1 MNTTPILRATNIVK
15 KLGGKTILNDVSL
28 DVHKGDVKVV
38 IGPSG
43 AGKSTFL
50 QCLNYLLPPDS
61 GDIWLEGK
69 KVNARDTRELCALR
83 QQVGMIFQDFNLF
96 DHLTAEENVSIALRK
111 VMGCNKAEARNR
123 ALTELSRVGLA
134 KRAALY
140 PAQLSG
146 GQKQRVAI
154 ARALAMDPKV
164 MLLDEPTSALDP
176 ELVGE
181 VLSVI
186 RDLADGGMTMIMATH
201 QMDFARALATDILF
215 MEQGKIIEQGAPDV
229 LLAPGSGTRTS
240 DFCGKLFDLRGTE
253 KSDEPTVSELLTGVA
268 RVFGPKWLRS
278 LGNGFTTI
286 FRGVPL
292 VVQLMILYFGLPNLG
307 IYLEPYPAS
316 VLGFILCTGAYQS
329 EYVRGALLSIRQGQI
344 KAAYA
349 LGFTKL
355 QTILWVVIPQAA
367 RRALPGCGN
376 EIIYL
381 IKYSSLAYIITCI
394 ELTGEA
400 KVLVSR
406 SFRPT
411 EVYIVAGIYYLVL
424 VSFATWFLQKLE
436 RKFAIPGFGK
446 K

>member
-1 MNTTPILRATNIVK
+1 MNITPILRATNIVK

-154 ARALAMDPKV
+154 ARVLANEPEV
-164 MLLDEPTSALDP
+164 ILCDEATSALDP
-176 ELVGE
+176 E
-181 VLSVI
+181 
-186 RDLADGGMTMIMATH
+186 
-201 QMDFARALATDILF
+201 
-215 MEQGKIIEQGAPDV
+215 
-229 LLAPGSGTRTS
+229 
-240 DFCGKLFDLRGTE
+240 
-253 KSDEPTVSELLTGVA
+253 
-268 RVFGPKWLRS
+268 
-278 LGNGFTTI
+278 TT
-286 FRGVPL
+286 
-292 VVQLMILYFGLPNLG
+292 
-307 IYLEPYPAS
+307 
-316 VLGFILCTGAYQS
+316 
-329 EYVRGALLSIRQGQI
+329 
-344 KAAYA
+344 
-349 LGFTKL
+349 
-355 QTILWVVIPQAA
+355 QTILKLLKSIRDTLGITIVVITHEMRVIQQVCTRVAVLDGGLVQEEGRVADIFAHPASRAA
-367 RRALPGCGN
+367 KRLL
-376 EIIYL
+376 L
-381 IKYSSLAYIITCI
+381 IEDEEEESY
-394 ELTGEA
+394 
-400 KVLVSR
+400 
-406 SFRPT
+406 
-411 EVYIVAGIYYLVL
+411 AG
-424 VSFATWFLQKLE
+424 
-436 RKFAIPGFGK
+436 
-446 K
+446 

>member
-154 ARALAMDPKV
+154 ARVLANEPEV
-164 MLLDEPTSALDP
+164 ILCDEATSALDP
-176 ELVGE
+176 E
-181 VLSVI
+181 
-186 RDLADGGMTMIMATH
+186 
-201 QMDFARALATDILF
+201 
-215 MEQGKIIEQGAPDV
+215 
-229 LLAPGSGTRTS
+229 
-240 DFCGKLFDLRGTE
+240 
-253 KSDEPTVSELLTGVA
+253 
-268 RVFGPKWLRS
+268 
-278 LGNGFTTI
+278 TT
-286 FRGVPL
+286 
-292 VVQLMILYFGLPNLG
+292 
-307 IYLEPYPAS
+307 
-316 VLGFILCTGAYQS
+316 
-329 EYVRGALLSIRQGQI
+329 
-344 KAAYA
+344 
-349 LGFTKL
+349 
-355 QTILWVVIPQAA
+355 QTILKLLKNIRDTLGITIVVITHEMRVIQQVCTRVAVLDGGLVQEEGRVADIFAHPASRAA
-367 RRALPGCGN
+367 KRL
-376 EIIYL
+376 L
-381 IKYSSLAYIITCI
+381 
-394 ELTGEA
+394 
-400 KVLVSR
+400 LVEDEEEES
-406 SFRPT
+406 
-411 EVYIVAGIYYLVL
+411 YAG
-424 VSFATWFLQKLE
+424 
-436 RKFAIPGFGK
+436 
-446 K
+446 

>member
-154 ARALAMDPKV
+154 ARALANDPQV
-164 MLLDEPTSALDP
+164 LLCDEATSALDP
-176 ELVGE
+176 QTTKAILHLLKHLNETLGITIVLITHEMAVVKEICDRVAVMEYGRVVEQGE
-181 VLSVI
+181 VFTVFAEPKQDITKSFIHTTSNLQKVEALIAEDSPVTRLQPGELIVRLSYVQRNVNEPIISAVSQMFNVSLNIIFADITIVQDSPIGGTVAIISGERKQITKAIEYLIEKNVGVEVI
-186 RDLADGGMTMIMATH
+186 KD
-201 QMDFARALATDILF
+201 ARAD
-215 MEQGKIIEQGAPDV
+215 
-229 LLAPGSGTRTS
+229 R
-240 DFCGKLFDLRGTE
+240 
-253 KSDEPTVSELLTGVA
+253 
-268 RVFGPKWLRS
+268 
-278 LGNGFTTI
+278 
-286 FRGVPL
+286 
-292 VVQLMILYFGLPNLG
+292 
-307 IYLEPYPAS
+307 
-316 VLGFILCTGAYQS
+316 
-329 EYVRGALLSIRQGQI
+329 
-344 KAAYA
+344 
-349 LGFTKL
+349 
-355 QTILWVVIPQAA
+355 
-367 RRALPGCGN
+367 
-376 EIIYL
+376 
-381 IKYSSLAYIITCI
+381 
-394 ELTGEA
+394 
-400 KVLVSR
+400 
-406 SFRPT
+406 
-411 EVYIVAGIYYLVL
+411 
-424 VSFATWFLQKLE
+424 
-436 RKFAIPGFGK
+436 
-446 K
+446 